1 MITILCNGEARRL
14 DEEMSVEELMAALGL
29 NPDTVVAELNGRILA
44 RPEYAVAKL
53 TDGATLELI
62 RFVGGG

>member
-1 MITILCNGEARRL
+1 MMTITCNGEPRKIER
-14 DEEMSVEELMAALGL
+14 EMSVEELMRSLGL
-29 NPDTVVAELNGRILA
+29 NPETVVAELDGRILS
-44 RPEYAVAKL
+44 RPEYAETRL